1 LKNKISSKIFYLA
14 EGITIYALMTFLYKE
29 TAVLNTL
36 IFPKVDGFLSHL
48 DQKIFGFQPSLRFS
62 ETFDSWYFS
71 ELFYF
76 GYFCY
81 YLLPLV
87 VLGILYKFLPQKIEE
102 FGFILISSFLLY
114 YFIFIIIPA
123 EGPHVIWD
131 VKLTRVCSVILGL
144 YNIILAI
151 CFEKDLSIF
160 LFIVDLILYMLL
172 DIGFLM
178 VKLKK
183 DKKGKVKNFQ
193 LGICSIFVILAMIMA
208 CFNLNEIY
216 SSIMILSGMM
226 MVISTPFQKMK
237 SLRENS
243 NNR

>member
-1 LKNKISSKIFYLA
+1 MELNRTMILLSGCFLIVWSTFKWKI
-14 EGITIYALMTFLYKE
+14 
-29 TAVLNTL
+29 
-36 IFPKVDGFLSHL
+36 
-48 DQKIFGFQPSLRFS
+48 
-62 ETFDSWYFS
+62 
-71 ELFYF
+71 
-76 GYFCY
+76 
-81 YLLPLV
+81 
-87 VLGILYKFLPQKIEE
+87 
-102 FGFILISSFLLY
+102 
-114 YFIFIIIPA
+114 
-123 EGPHVIWD
+123 PHVIWD

-237 SLRENS
+237 LTIGLPCAGGDCRNS
-243 NNR
+243 NR

>member
-1 LKNKISSKIFYLA
+1 MELNRTMILLSGCFLIVWSTFKWKI
-14 EGITIYALMTFLYKE
+14 
-29 TAVLNTL
+29 
-36 IFPKVDGFLSHL
+36 
-48 DQKIFGFQPSLRFS
+48 
-62 ETFDSWYFS
+62 
-71 ELFYF
+71 
-76 GYFCY
+76 
-81 YLLPLV
+81 
-87 VLGILYKFLPQKIEE
+87 
-102 FGFILISSFLLY
+102 
-114 YFIFIIIPA
+114 
-123 EGPHVIWD
+123 PHVIWD

-183 DKKGKVKNFQ
+183 DKNGKVKNFQ

-226 MVISTPFQKMK
+226 MVISTPFQEMK
-237 SLRENS
+237 LLRENS
-243 NNR
+243 NNRR

>member
-1 LKNKISSKIFYLA
+1 MELNRTMILLSGCFLIVWYTFKWKI
-14 EGITIYALMTFLYKE
+14 
-29 TAVLNTL
+29 
-36 IFPKVDGFLSHL
+36 
-48 DQKIFGFQPSLRFS
+48 
-62 ETFDSWYFS
+62 
-71 ELFYF
+71 
-76 GYFCY
+76 
-81 YLLPLV
+81 
-87 VLGILYKFLPQKIEE
+87 
-102 FGFILISSFLLY
+102 
-114 YFIFIIIPA
+114 
-123 EGPHVIWD
+123 PHVIWN

-183 DKKGKVKNFQ
+183 DKKGKVKKFQ
-193 LGICSIFVILAMIMA
+193 IGICSIFVILAMIMA

-226 MVISTPFQKMK
+226 MVISTPFQEMK

>member
-1 LKNKISSKIFYLA
+1 MELNRTMILLSGCFLIVWS
-14 EGITIYALMTFLYKE
+14 TFKWE
-29 TAVLNTL
+29 
-36 IFPKVDGFLSHL
+36 I
-48 DQKIFGFQPSLRFS
+48 
-62 ETFDSWYFS
+62 
-71 ELFYF
+71 
-76 GYFCY
+76 
-81 YLLPLV
+81 
-87 VLGILYKFLPQKIEE
+87 
-102 FGFILISSFLLY
+102 
-114 YFIFIIIPA
+114 
-123 EGPHVIWD
+123 PHVIWD

-243 NNR
+243 NR

>member
-1 LKNKISSKIFYLA
+1 MELNRTMILLSGCFLMVWSTFKCKI
-14 EGITIYALMTFLYKE
+14 
-29 TAVLNTL
+29 
-36 IFPKVDGFLSHL
+36 
-48 DQKIFGFQPSLRFS
+48 
-62 ETFDSWYFS
+62 
-71 ELFYF
+71 
-76 GYFCY
+76 
-81 YLLPLV
+81 
-87 VLGILYKFLPQKIEE
+87 
-102 FGFILISSFLLY
+102 
-114 YFIFIIIPA
+114 
-123 EGPHVIWD
+123 PHVIWD

-151 CFEKDLSIF
+151 GFEKDLSIF

-226 MVISTPFQKMK
+226 MVISTPFQEMK
-237 SLRENS
+237 LLRENS

>member
-1 LKNKISSKIFYLA
+1 MELNRTMILLSGCFLIVWSTFKWKI
-14 EGITIYALMTFLYKE
+14 
-29 TAVLNTL
+29 
-36 IFPKVDGFLSHL
+36 
-48 DQKIFGFQPSLRFS
+48 
-62 ETFDSWYFS
+62 
-71 ELFYF
+71 
-76 GYFCY
+76 
-81 YLLPLV
+81 
-87 VLGILYKFLPQKIEE
+87 
-102 FGFILISSFLLY
+102 
-114 YFIFIIIPA
+114 
-123 EGPHVIWD
+123 PHVIWD

-226 MVISTPFQKMK
+226 MVISTPFQEMM

>member
-1 LKNKISSKIFYLA
+1 MELNRTMILLSGCFLMVWSTFKWKI
-14 EGITIYALMTFLYKE
+14 
-29 TAVLNTL
+29 
-36 IFPKVDGFLSHL
+36 
-48 DQKIFGFQPSLRFS
+48 
-62 ETFDSWYFS
+62 
-71 ELFYF
+71 
-76 GYFCY
+76 
-81 YLLPLV
+81 
-87 VLGILYKFLPQKIEE
+87 
-102 FGFILISSFLLY
+102 
-114 YFIFIIIPA
+114 
-123 EGPHVIWD
+123 PHVIWD

-151 CFEKDLSIF
+151 GFEKDLSIF

-172 DIGFLM
+172 DMGFLM

-226 MVISTPFQKMK
+226 MVISTPFQEMK
-237 SLRENS
+237 LLRENS

>member
-1 LKNKISSKIFYLA
+1 MELNRTMILLSGCFLIVWSTFKWKI
-14 EGITIYALMTFLYKE
+14 
-29 TAVLNTL
+29 
-36 IFPKVDGFLSHL
+36 
-48 DQKIFGFQPSLRFS
+48 
-62 ETFDSWYFS
+62 
-71 ELFYF
+71 
-76 GYFCY
+76 
-81 YLLPLV
+81 
-87 VLGILYKFLPQKIEE
+87 
-102 FGFILISSFLLY
+102 
-114 YFIFIIIPA
+114 
-123 EGPHVIWD
+123 PHVIWD

-216 SSIMILSGMM
+216 SSIMISSGMM

>member
-1 LKNKISSKIFYLA
+1 MELNRTMILLSGCFLIVWSTFKWKIS
-14 EGITIYALMTFLYKE
+14 
-29 TAVLNTL
+29 
-36 IFPKVDGFLSHL
+36 
-48 DQKIFGFQPSLRFS
+48 
-62 ETFDSWYFS
+62 
-71 ELFYF
+71 
-76 GYFCY
+76 
-81 YLLPLV
+81 
-87 VLGILYKFLPQKIEE
+87 
-102 FGFILISSFLLY
+102 
-114 YFIFIIIPA
+114 
-123 EGPHVIWD
+123 HVIWD

-183 DKKGKVKNFQ
+183 DKKGKVKTFQ

-226 MVISTPFQKMK
+226 MVISTPFQEMK

-243 NNR
+243 NNDSIF

>member
-1 LKNKISSKIFYLA
+1 MELNRTMILLSGCFLIVWSTFKWKI
-14 EGITIYALMTFLYKE
+14 
-29 TAVLNTL
+29 
-36 IFPKVDGFLSHL
+36 
-48 DQKIFGFQPSLRFS
+48 
-62 ETFDSWYFS
+62 
-71 ELFYF
+71 
-76 GYFCY
+76 
-81 YLLPLV
+81 
-87 VLGILYKFLPQKIEE
+87 
-102 FGFILISSFLLY
+102 
-114 YFIFIIIPA
+114 
-123 EGPHVIWD
+123 PHVIWD

-151 CFEKDLSIF
+151 GFEKDLSIF

-193 LGICSIFVILAMIMA
+193 LGICSIFVIWAMIMA

-226 MVISTPFQKMK
+226 MVISTPFQEMK

>member
-1 LKNKISSKIFYLA
+1 MELNRTMILLSGCFLMVWSTFKWKI
-14 EGITIYALMTFLYKE
+14 
-29 TAVLNTL
+29 
-36 IFPKVDGFLSHL
+36 
-48 DQKIFGFQPSLRFS
+48 
-62 ETFDSWYFS
+62 
-71 ELFYF
+71 
-76 GYFCY
+76 
-81 YLLPLV
+81 
-87 VLGILYKFLPQKIEE
+87 
-102 FGFILISSFLLY
+102 
-114 YFIFIIIPA
+114 
-123 EGPHVIWD
+123 PHVIWV

-151 CFEKDLSIF
+151 GFEKDLSIF

-226 MVISTPFQKMK
+226 MVISTPFQEMK
-237 SLRENS
+237 LLRENS

>member
-1 LKNKISSKIFYLA
+1 MELNRTIILLSGCFLIVWSTFKWKI
-14 EGITIYALMTFLYKE
+14 
-29 TAVLNTL
+29 
-36 IFPKVDGFLSHL
+36 
-48 DQKIFGFQPSLRFS
+48 
-62 ETFDSWYFS
+62 
-71 ELFYF
+71 
-76 GYFCY
+76 
-81 YLLPLV
+81 
-87 VLGILYKFLPQKIEE
+87 
-102 FGFILISSFLLY
+102 
-114 YFIFIIIPA
+114 
-123 EGPHVIWD
+123 PHVIWD

-226 MVISTPFQKMK
+226 MVISTPFQEMK

>member
-1 LKNKISSKIFYLA
+1 MELNRTMILLSGCFLMVWSTFKWKI
-14 EGITIYALMTFLYKE
+14 
-29 TAVLNTL
+29 
-36 IFPKVDGFLSHL
+36 
-48 DQKIFGFQPSLRFS
+48 
-62 ETFDSWYFS
+62 
-71 ELFYF
+71 
-76 GYFCY
+76 
-81 YLLPLV
+81 
-87 VLGILYKFLPQKIEE
+87 
-102 FGFILISSFLLY
+102 
-114 YFIFIIIPA
+114 
-123 EGPHVIWD
+123 PHVIWD

-151 CFEKDLSIF
+151 GFEKDLSIF

-183 DKKGKVKNFQ
+183 DKNGKVKNFQ

-226 MVISTPFQKMK
+226 MVISTPFQEMK

>member
-1 LKNKISSKIFYLA
+1 MELNRTMILLSGCFLIVWSTFKWKI
-14 EGITIYALMTFLYKE
+14 
-29 TAVLNTL
+29 
-36 IFPKVDGFLSHL
+36 
-48 DQKIFGFQPSLRFS
+48 
-62 ETFDSWYFS
+62 
-71 ELFYF
+71 
-76 GYFCY
+76 
-81 YLLPLV
+81 
-87 VLGILYKFLPQKIEE
+87 
-102 FGFILISSFLLY
+102 
-114 YFIFIIIPA
+114 
-123 EGPHVIWD
+123 PHVIWD

-193 LGICSIFVILAMIMA
+193 LGICPIFVILAMIMA

-243 NNR
+243 NR

>member
-1 LKNKISSKIFYLA
+1 MELNRTMILLSGCFLIVWS
-14 EGITIYALMTFLYKE
+14 TFKWE
-29 TAVLNTL
+29 
-36 IFPKVDGFLSHL
+36 I
-48 DQKIFGFQPSLRFS
+48 
-62 ETFDSWYFS
+62 
-71 ELFYF
+71 
-76 GYFCY
+76 
-81 YLLPLV
+81 
-87 VLGILYKFLPQKIEE
+87 
-102 FGFILISSFLLY
+102 
-114 YFIFIIIPA
+114 
-123 EGPHVIWD
+123 PHVIWD

-226 MVISTPFQKMK
+226 MVISTPFQEMK

-243 NNR
+243 NNRQETIERNIIFT

>member
-1 LKNKISSKIFYLA
+1 MELNRTMILLSGCFLIVWSTFKWKI
-14 EGITIYALMTFLYKE
+14 
-29 TAVLNTL
+29 
-36 IFPKVDGFLSHL
+36 
-48 DQKIFGFQPSLRFS
+48 
-62 ETFDSWYFS
+62 
-71 ELFYF
+71 
-76 GYFCY
+76 
-81 YLLPLV
+81 
-87 VLGILYKFLPQKIEE
+87 
-102 FGFILISSFLLY
+102 
-114 YFIFIIIPA
+114 
-123 EGPHVIWD
+123 PHVIWD

-151 CFEKDLSIF
+151 CLEKDLSIF

-226 MVISTPFQKMK
+226 MVISTPFQEMK

-243 NNR
+243 NNDSIF

>member
-1 LKNKISSKIFYLA
+1 MELNRTMILLSGCFLMVWSTFKWKI
-14 EGITIYALMTFLYKE
+14 
-29 TAVLNTL
+29 
-36 IFPKVDGFLSHL
+36 
-48 DQKIFGFQPSLRFS
+48 
-62 ETFDSWYFS
+62 
-71 ELFYF
+71 
-76 GYFCY
+76 
-81 YLLPLV
+81 
-87 VLGILYKFLPQKIEE
+87 
-102 FGFILISSFLLY
+102 
-114 YFIFIIIPA
+114 
-123 EGPHVIWD
+123 PHVIWD

-151 CFEKDLSIF
+151 AFEKDLSIF

-226 MVISTPFQKMK
+226 MVISTPFQEMK
-237 SLRENS
+237 LLRENS

>member
-1 LKNKISSKIFYLA
+1 MELNRTMILLSGCFLIVWS
-14 EGITIYALMTFLYKE
+14 TFKWE
-29 TAVLNTL
+29 
-36 IFPKVDGFLSHL
+36 I
-48 DQKIFGFQPSLRFS
+48 
-62 ETFDSWYFS
+62 
-71 ELFYF
+71 
-76 GYFCY
+76 
-81 YLLPLV
+81 
-87 VLGILYKFLPQKIEE
+87 
-102 FGFILISSFLLY
+102 
-114 YFIFIIIPA
+114 
-123 EGPHVIWD
+123 PHVIWD

-151 CFEKDLSIF
+151 GFEKDLSIF

-226 MVISTPFQKMK
+226 MVISTPFQEMK
-237 SLRENS
+237 LLRENS

>member
-1 LKNKISSKIFYLA
+1 MELNRTMILLSGCFLIVWSTFKWKI
-14 EGITIYALMTFLYKE
+14 
-29 TAVLNTL
+29 
-36 IFPKVDGFLSHL
+36 
-48 DQKIFGFQPSLRFS
+48 
-62 ETFDSWYFS
+62 
-71 ELFYF
+71 
-76 GYFCY
+76 
-81 YLLPLV
+81 
-87 VLGILYKFLPQKIEE
+87 
-102 FGFILISSFLLY
+102 
-114 YFIFIIIPA
+114 
-123 EGPHVIWD
+123 PHVIWD

-226 MVISTPFQKMK
+226 MVMSTPFQKMK

-243 NNR
+243 NR

>member
-1 LKNKISSKIFYLA
+1 MELNRTMILLSGCFLIVWSTFKWKI
-14 EGITIYALMTFLYKE
+14 
-29 TAVLNTL
+29 
-36 IFPKVDGFLSHL
+36 
-48 DQKIFGFQPSLRFS
+48 
-62 ETFDSWYFS
+62 
-71 ELFYF
+71 
-76 GYFCY
+76 
-81 YLLPLV
+81 
-87 VLGILYKFLPQKIEE
+87 
-102 FGFILISSFLLY
+102 
-114 YFIFIIIPA
+114 
-123 EGPHVIWD
+123 PHVIWD
-131 VKLTRVCSVILGL
+131 VKLTRVCSLILGL

-243 NNR
+243 NR

>member
-1 LKNKISSKIFYLA
+1 M
-14 EGITIYALMTFLYKE
+14 E
-29 TAVLNTL
+29 LNRTL
-36 IFPKVDGFLSHL
+36 ILLSGCFLIVWSTFKW
-48 DQKIFGFQPSLRFS
+48 KI
-62 ETFDSWYFS
+62 
-71 ELFYF
+71 
-76 GYFCY
+76 
-81 YLLPLV
+81 
-87 VLGILYKFLPQKIEE
+87 
-102 FGFILISSFLLY
+102 
-114 YFIFIIIPA
+114 
-123 EGPHVIWD
+123 PHVIWD

-151 CFEKDLSIF
+151 GFEKDLSIF

-226 MVISTPFQKMK
+226 MVISTPFQEMK

>member
-1 LKNKISSKIFYLA
+1 MELNRTMILLSGCFLIVWSTFKWKI
-14 EGITIYALMTFLYKE
+14 
-29 TAVLNTL
+29 
-36 IFPKVDGFLSHL
+36 
-48 DQKIFGFQPSLRFS
+48 
-62 ETFDSWYFS
+62 
-71 ELFYF
+71 
-76 GYFCY
+76 
-81 YLLPLV
+81 
-87 VLGILYKFLPQKIEE
+87 
-102 FGFILISSFLLY
+102 
-114 YFIFIIIPA
+114 
-123 EGPHVIWD
+123 PHVIWD

-172 DIGFLM
+172 DIGWWM
-178 VKLKK
+178 VELKK
-183 DKKGKVKNFQ
+183 DKKGKGKNFQ

-243 NNR
+243 NR

>member
-1 LKNKISSKIFYLA
+1 MELNRTMILLSGCFLIVWSTFKWKI
-14 EGITIYALMTFLYKE
+14 
-29 TAVLNTL
+29 
-36 IFPKVDGFLSHL
+36 
-48 DQKIFGFQPSLRFS
+48 
-62 ETFDSWYFS
+62 
-71 ELFYF
+71 
-76 GYFCY
+76 
-81 YLLPLV
+81 
-87 VLGILYKFLPQKIEE
+87 
-102 FGFILISSFLLY
+102 
-114 YFIFIIIPA
+114 
-123 EGPHVIWD
+123 PHVIWD

-160 LFIVDLILYMLL
+160 LFIVDLILYMLM

-243 NNR
+243 NR

>member
-1 LKNKISSKIFYLA
+1 MELNRTMILLSGCFLIVWSTFKWKI
-14 EGITIYALMTFLYKE
+14 
-29 TAVLNTL
+29 
-36 IFPKVDGFLSHL
+36 
-48 DQKIFGFQPSLRFS
+48 
-62 ETFDSWYFS
+62 
-71 ELFYF
+71 
-76 GYFCY
+76 
-81 YLLPLV
+81 
-87 VLGILYKFLPQKIEE
+87 
-102 FGFILISSFLLY
+102 
-114 YFIFIIIPA
+114 
-123 EGPHVIWD
+123 PHVIWD

-243 NNR
+243 NS

>member
-1 LKNKISSKIFYLA
+1 MELNRTMILLSGCFLIVWSTFKWKI
-14 EGITIYALMTFLYKE
+14 
-29 TAVLNTL
+29 
-36 IFPKVDGFLSHL
+36 
-48 DQKIFGFQPSLRFS
+48 
-62 ETFDSWYFS
+62 
-71 ELFYF
+71 
-76 GYFCY
+76 
-81 YLLPLV
+81 
-87 VLGILYKFLPQKIEE
+87 
-102 FGFILISSFLLY
+102 
-114 YFIFIIIPA
+114 
-123 EGPHVIWD
+123 PHVIWD

-226 MVISTPFQKMK
+226 MVISTPFQEMK

-243 NNR
+243 NNDSSF

>member
-1 LKNKISSKIFYLA
+1 MELNRTMILLSGCFLMVWSTFKWKI
-14 EGITIYALMTFLYKE
+14 
-29 TAVLNTL
+29 
-36 IFPKVDGFLSHL
+36 
-48 DQKIFGFQPSLRFS
+48 
-62 ETFDSWYFS
+62 
-71 ELFYF
+71 
-76 GYFCY
+76 
-81 YLLPLV
+81 
-87 VLGILYKFLPQKIEE
+87 
-102 FGFILISSFLLY
+102 
-114 YFIFIIIPA
+114 
-123 EGPHVIWD
+123 PHVIWD

-151 CFEKDLSIF
+151 GFEKDLSIF

-183 DKKGKVKNFQ
+183 DKKGKVKNLQ

-226 MVISTPFQKMK
+226 MVISTPFQEMK

>member
-1 LKNKISSKIFYLA
+1 MELNRTMILLSGCFLIVWSTFKWKI
-14 EGITIYALMTFLYKE
+14 
-29 TAVLNTL
+29 
-36 IFPKVDGFLSHL
+36 
-48 DQKIFGFQPSLRFS
+48 
-62 ETFDSWYFS
+62 
-71 ELFYF
+71 
-76 GYFCY
+76 
-81 YLLPLV
+81 
-87 VLGILYKFLPQKIEE
+87 
-102 FGFILISSFLLY
+102 
-114 YFIFIIIPA
+114 
-123 EGPHVIWD
+123 PHVIWD

-226 MVISTPFQKMK
+226 MVISTPFQEMK

-243 NNR
+243 NNM

>member
-1 LKNKISSKIFYLA
+1 MELNRTMILLSGCFLIVWSTFKWKI
-14 EGITIYALMTFLYKE
+14 
-29 TAVLNTL
+29 
-36 IFPKVDGFLSHL
+36 
-48 DQKIFGFQPSLRFS
+48 
-62 ETFDSWYFS
+62 
-71 ELFYF
+71 
-76 GYFCY
+76 
-81 YLLPLV
+81 
-87 VLGILYKFLPQKIEE
+87 
-102 FGFILISSFLLY
+102 
-114 YFIFIIIPA
+114 
-123 EGPHVIWD
+123 PHVIWD

-151 CFEKDLSIF
+151 CSEKDLSIF

-226 MVISTPFQKMK
+226 MVISTPFQEMK

>member
-1 LKNKISSKIFYLA
+1 MELNRTMILLSGCFLIVWSTFKWKI
-14 EGITIYALMTFLYKE
+14 
-29 TAVLNTL
+29 
-36 IFPKVDGFLSHL
+36 
-48 DQKIFGFQPSLRFS
+48 
-62 ETFDSWYFS
+62 
-71 ELFYF
+71 
-76 GYFCY
+76 
-81 YLLPLV
+81 
-87 VLGILYKFLPQKIEE
+87 
-102 FGFILISSFLLY
+102 
-114 YFIFIIIPA
+114 
-123 EGPHVIWD
+123 PHVIWD
-131 VKLTRVCSVILGL
+131 VKLTWVCSVILGL

-243 NNR
+243 NR

>member
-1 LKNKISSKIFYLA
+1 MELNRTMILLSGCFLIVWSTFKWKI
-14 EGITIYALMTFLYKE
+14 
-29 TAVLNTL
+29 
-36 IFPKVDGFLSHL
+36 
-48 DQKIFGFQPSLRFS
+48 
-62 ETFDSWYFS
+62 
-71 ELFYF
+71 
-76 GYFCY
+76 
-81 YLLPLV
+81 
-87 VLGILYKFLPQKIEE
+87 
-102 FGFILISSFLLY
+102 
-114 YFIFIIIPA
+114 
-123 EGPHVIWD
+123 PHVIWD
-131 VKLTRVCSVILGL
+131 VILTRVCSVILGL

-226 MVISTPFQKMK
+226 MVISTPFQEMK

>member
-1 LKNKISSKIFYLA
+1 MELNRTMILLSGCFLIVWSTFKWKIS
-14 EGITIYALMTFLYKE
+14 
-29 TAVLNTL
+29 
-36 IFPKVDGFLSHL
+36 
-48 DQKIFGFQPSLRFS
+48 
-62 ETFDSWYFS
+62 
-71 ELFYF
+71 
-76 GYFCY
+76 
-81 YLLPLV
+81 
-87 VLGILYKFLPQKIEE
+87 
-102 FGFILISSFLLY
+102 
-114 YFIFIIIPA
+114 
-123 EGPHVIWD
+123 HVIWD

-144 YNIILAI
+144 YNIFLAI

-160 LFIVDLILYMLL
+160 IFIVDLILYMLL

-226 MVISTPFQKMK
+226 MVISTPFQEMK

>member
-1 LKNKISSKIFYLA
+1 MELNRTMILLSGCFLIVWSTFKWKIP
-14 EGITIYALMTFLYKE
+14 
-29 TAVLNTL
+29 N
-36 IFPKVDGFLSHL
+36 
-48 DQKIFGFQPSLRFS
+48 
-62 ETFDSWYFS
+62 
-71 ELFYF
+71 
-76 GYFCY
+76 
-81 YLLPLV
+81 
-87 VLGILYKFLPQKIEE
+87 
-102 FGFILISSFLLY
+102 
-114 YFIFIIIPA
+114 
-123 EGPHVIWD
+123 VIWD

-243 NNR
+243 SR